1 MSQILHDLGEISRV
15 SASEI
20 IINWNQHN
28 KDLGL
33 VTSGLPGRWEEKG
46 HLNVIAF
53 GGNWDLSQLEVK
65 KGSQELHC
73 KPKSSRS
80 EAEVFIG

>member
-28 KDLGL
+28 KALGL

-46 HLNVIAF
+46 YLNVIAF
-53 GGNWDLSQLEVK
+53 GGN
-65 KGSQELHC
+65 
-73 KPKSSRS
+73 
-80 EAEVFIG
+80 